1 MLRNLMEEKQLDFN
15 APLLS
20 VRRFASSANSDK
32 TDGDKVVKF
41 PPRRSSLPFHKPEL
55 KSGPIRDAGSVPF
68 LWEQIPG
75 RPKAS
80 GRPPPDS
87 FDAPPLTPKL
97 PPGRAVDVTQE
108 PQQQHQEPKKRREQL
123 RQQQQRQSSLQS
135 IENNSLE
142 DPNVR
147 KTIENKNPENH
158 VTAVVRSKQPLQEE
172 LKPTSEEDDYDD
184 AFSDALETLSRS
196 ESIFMNCSVSG
207 LSALDGPDRKPFGN
221 MSVDP
226 EARDFMMDR
235 FLPAAKAM
243 ASEAPQ
249 YATRKPA
256 SARQPARPMNLV
268 GREKRH
274 VSYPYRP
281 VVVPQQNTE
290 EDEES
295 DSDLVNYDHSG
306 YLSAKGCG
314 LLPRF
319 CLKSS
324 LGLLNPVPE
333 MRMRNRMLLSPAVGK
348 VNTWPKAS
356 TSHRYSNEDDEH
368 SWEAVY
374 KYKLVN
380 GLQSHQAQGNRSR
393 PTSESNQLS
402 LSDSQTIGGS
412 SPHRRSAGDAI
423 SPYRNDAPQSSFH
436 EGTGF
441 LGIPKQ
447 SKKGDSLDIDSGRHS
462 WGIVKFHDTS
472 RQGSGSSSPA
482 IEKTLYVD
490 SVQVLDTPKSLSSSD
505 TKDLQSPTYK
515 DNETVM
521 DSQELEK
528 CSVLAAQLS
537 IDDKKALQPKFCEIG
552 EPKSQLRLSPDADKA
567 ECFYDD
573 SQLVT
578 EKVLTRSTHS
588 DDPVDQ
594 GNALTTCL
602 QGLLPPPLPKSPSES
617 WLWRTLPSVPSK
629 NPSSGSYLGV
639 QVRSRKQAAKAST
652 ADPKWENLVKNSTTL
667 RSQTRFSEELNK
679 SLAEQ

>member
-1 MLRNLMEEKQLDFN
+1 MEEKQLDFN
-15 APLLS
+15 APFLS
-20 VRRFASSANSDK
+20 VRRVASSANSDK

-41 PPRRSSLPFHKPEL
+41 LPRRSSLPYHKPEL

-75 RPKAS
+75 RPKDS
-80 GRPPPDS
+80 GRPPSDS
-87 FDAPPLTPKL
+87 PDAPLLAPKL
-97 PPGRAVDVTQE
+97 PPGRTVDARQKR
-108 PQQQHQEPKKRREQL
+108 QQQQQQEEKKRREQ
-123 RQQQQRQSSLQS
+123 QQPSFLQPT
-135 IENNSLE
+135 ENNSLE
-142 DPNVR
+142 VPKVR
-147 KTIENKNPENH
+147 KTIEDKNPEKH
-158 VTAVVRSKQPLQEE
+158 VTSVIRSKLPLREE
-172 LKPTSEEDDYDD
+172 LRPTSEEDYDD

-207 LSALDGPDRKPFGN
+207 LSALDGPDRKPFLN
-221 MSVDP
+221 MSVDA
-226 EARDFMMDR
+226 EARDFMMSR

-256 SARQPARPMNLV
+256 SAWEQARPIN
-268 GREKRH
+268 RERRP
-274 VSYPYRP
+274 VSHPYRP
-281 VVVPQQNTE
+281 VVVPQQNTD

-295 DSDLVNYDHSG
+295 DSDLVAYDHPG

-324 LGLLNPVPE
+324 LCLLNPVPG
-333 MRMRNRMLLSPAVGK
+333 MKVRNRMPLSPAICK
-348 VNTWPKAS
+348 VKAHTEAS

-374 KYKLVN
+374 KHKLVH
-380 GLQSHQAQGNRSR
+380 GLQSHEAQGNRSR

-402 LSDSQTIGGS
+402 WSDSQTLDGS
-412 SPHRRSAGDAI
+412 SPRRRSVGDVI

-447 SKKGDSLDIDSGRHS
+447 VKYLKGDGLDTDSRSHS
-462 WGIVKFHDTS
+462 WGLVQFHDTS
-472 RQGSGSSSPA
+472 QQGSGSSSPA

-490 SVQVLDTPKSLSSSD
+490 SVQVLDTQKSLSSSD
-505 TKDLQSPTYK
+505 TKDLMSPRYK
-515 DNETVM
+515 DLETVM
-521 DSQELEK
+521 DSQVLGK
-528 CSVLAAQLS
+528 CCALAAQLC
-537 IDDKKALQPKFCEIG
+537 IEEKKTVQPKHYEVA
-552 EPKSQLRLSPDADKA
+552 ERKPQPRLSPDSQKT
-567 ECFYDD
+567 ERVYYDN
-573 SQLVT
+573 QLVT
-578 EKVLTRSTHS
+578 EKLLTSSTHG

-594 GNALTTCL
+594 GHALASSL

-639 QVRSRKQAAKAST
+639 QLCSRKQAVKAST
-652 ADPKWENLVKNSTTL
+652 ADPKWENLVKNSNTL
-667 RSQTRFSEELNK
+667 RSQTRFSEVEIK
-679 SLAEQ
+679 MPV